1 MAETD
6 IKSINKRAIHD
17 TKAREDIEKLSS
29 QFKDIAK
36 QIESG
41 GNVINYNLP
50 NIFFTGDMTDMSKE
64 NEKILAIN
72 YRSQRINF
80 DGYVKMKWQGT

>member
-29 QFKDIAK
+29 QYNNIVKN
-36 QIESG
+36 IEKVGKG
-41 GNVINYNLP
+41 GI
-50 NIFFTGDMTDMSKE
+50 
-64 NEKILAIN
+64 
-72 YRSQRINF
+72 
-80 DGYVKMKWQGT
+80 